1 MSLLKLRLVDYP
13 YVNFDHRL
21 IASDNNGQNGNR
33 MKLENVTTI
42 VFSRKYLVV
51 KSFEF
56 TPLWREHC

>member
-42 VFSRKYLVV
+42 VFSRKYLH
-51 KSFEF
+51 
-56 TPLWREHC
+56 T